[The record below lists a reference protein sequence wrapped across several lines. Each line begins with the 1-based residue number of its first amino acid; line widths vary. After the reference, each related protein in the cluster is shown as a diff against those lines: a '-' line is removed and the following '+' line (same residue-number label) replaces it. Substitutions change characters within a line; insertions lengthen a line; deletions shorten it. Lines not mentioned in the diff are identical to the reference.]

1 MASRD
6 LASTLPDLIATVQH
20 NCHVSDAQHAG
31 NYTLCVYL
39 LKMREYFRWEQGI
52 PLSHDVPRERVGPWL
67 AERERHWGQLEHAPL
82 RPLELENRSY
92 DPFDVASVNAVLMR
106 QGVVYSG
113 GTGLYGKPHFFLADL
128 VHEEQAGDVRVLVS
142 GREYA
147 RDLVAPPSMFRDNTV
162 FVRQE
167 SLRRFLWERIE
178 DWRFQKARMDQPMGR
193 AMATYGID
201 RDLERVLD
209 EMTGNET
216 ESLILH
222 EVGEAQAGDLLG
234 DDWRT
239 MLASFPR
246 SRAEILARA
255 VRDLLADSLV
265 TLPTLLDDG
274 NEPALHVYFS
284 NFSGMRK
291 ELAPSLSAAYG
302 TWVESGNMRPLG
314 DTVRRGCRHW
324 REKAELALSL
334 FRQRGVDG
342 TTAIVRLLENAA
354 F

>member
-1 MASRD
+1 MASSEF
-6 LASTLPDLIATVQH
+6 AHQLPGLIETVQH
-20 NCHVSDAQHAG
+20 NCHVSDAQYAG
-31 NYTLCVYL
+31 NYTMCIYL

-52 PLSHDVPRERVGPWL
+52 PLSGDVPREQVGPWL
-67 AERERHWGQLEHAPL
+67 VEREHHWE
-82 RPLELENRSY
+82 RLENAALKPLQIDDTVY
-92 DPFDVASVNAVLMR
+92 DPFDLDDINAVLIPEGR
-106 QGVVYSG
+106 VYSG
-113 GTGLYGKPHFFLADL
+113 GTGLYNKPHFFLADL
-128 VHEEQAGDVRVLVS
+128 LHEEQAGNIRILVS

-178 DWRFQKARMDQPMGR
+178 DWRFQKSRTDQPMGR
-193 AMATYGID
+193 AMATYGVD

-209 EMTGNET
+209 EMTNNET

-222 EVGEAQAGDLLG
+222 EVGEAQVGDLLG
-234 DDWRT
+234 EDWRA

-246 SRAEILARA
+246 SKAEFLARA

-291 ELAPSLSAAYG
+291 HLAPTLSAAYG
-302 TWVESGNMRPLG
+302 TWADSGNMKPLG
-314 DTVRRGCRHW
+314 DTVRRGCHHW
-324 REKAELALSL
+324 REKAEQALSL

-342 TTAIVRLLENAA
+342 TTDIVKLLENAA